1 MSQQKNTSR
10 SGNNQTSSS
19 NSKVVRN
26 SNSLLVGSHYKIGKR
41 IGKGNF
47 GEVRYG
53 KDVKTN
59 EDVAIKTVFVQLF
72 LIILLEC
79 SCTYKI
85 QRGAFY
91 LKSTFLNDNSSK

>member
-1 MSQQKNTSR
+1 MSQQKNTMR
-10 SGNNQTSSS
+10 SGNNQSSTGS

-53 KDVKTN
+53 KDIKTN
-59 EDVAIKTVFVQLF
+59 EDVAIKTVIVQL
-72 LIILLEC
+72 
-79 SCTYKI
+79 YKI
-85 QRGAFY
+85 ITKLLCISY
-91 LKSTFLNDNSSK
+91 THNYVI